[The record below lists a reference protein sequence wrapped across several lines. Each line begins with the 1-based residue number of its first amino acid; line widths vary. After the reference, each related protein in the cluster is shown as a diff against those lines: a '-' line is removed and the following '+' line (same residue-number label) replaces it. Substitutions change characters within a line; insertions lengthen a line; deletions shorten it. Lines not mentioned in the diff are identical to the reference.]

1 MTITKDDFKAYL
13 AVQRS
18 GITNMFDVRM
28 VNQLSGLEK
37 PQIFD
42 IMTNYAKYE
51 KEFGLSVG
59 SAE

>member
-1 MTITKDDFKAYL
+1 MT
-13 AVQRS
+13 
-18 GITNMFDVRM
+18 ITNMFDVRM